1 MIEFDKSN
9 ISLIDHDIL
18 YIQLAKDEEIALMD
32 YKQIRLASLR
42 LTGNREVYNLI
53 EIGERTIPNRET
65 REACMADATKGFII
79 AEAIVV
85 TSLGQRIIAKHIL
98 RQQKNIIPRRVFSTV
113 DKAQDW
119 IFELKG
125 QLSPVFIGA

>member
-1 MIEFDKSN
+1 MIDFDKSN
-9 ISLIDHDIL
+9 ISLIGHDIL
-18 YIQLAKDEEIALMD
+18 HIQLAKDEEIALMD
-32 YKQIRLASLR
+32 YKKIRLASLR
-42 LTGNREVYNLI
+42 LTGNKEVYNLI
-53 EIGERTIPNRET
+53 EIGERTLPNRET
-65 REACMADATKGFII
+65 REACMVDATKGYII

-85 TSLGQRIIAKHIL
+85 TSLGQRIIAKHLL

-125 QLSPVFIGA
+125 QLTPLYLGA